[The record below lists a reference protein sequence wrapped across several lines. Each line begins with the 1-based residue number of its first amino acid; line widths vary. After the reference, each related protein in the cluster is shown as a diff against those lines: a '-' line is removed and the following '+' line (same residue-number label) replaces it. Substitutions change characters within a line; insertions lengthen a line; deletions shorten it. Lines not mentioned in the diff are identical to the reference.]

1 MNPDSIIRLLSE
13 INQKAKKLIVQ
24 ELKKNK
30 IEGISTSHGDIL
42 SNLYVKGPL
51 SLTSLS
57 CLICREKNTTTVLID
72 KLERNGYLTRTV
84 CNEDKRKTIIKL
96 TEKGLSLKPAFN
108 KISNQ
113 LIEVTYMD
121 FTEEEKSQLM
131 NLLSR
136 VQQNLD

>member
-42 SNLYVKGPL
+42 L